1 MRAVDGTPSMGSVLM
16 SYPLLSLSSLKPCN
30 THSSQEAKQTE
41 FCVLISLNHLPIL
54 CLGSWTLEGGEGK
67 KEVRPRP
74 INFQFLIMENWLC
87 VAQTNV
93 CAHTDM
99 KHWVKTIHL
108 LTGSQ
113 LNAGSYKKWNLKH
126 KEASRV
132 FYLQHLKGNFTNH
145 NNIIE
150 CNALL

>member
-1 MRAVDGTPSMGSVLM
+1 MRGVDGTPSTGSVLM
-16 SYPLLSLSSLKPCN
+16 SYPLLSLSSLKPFN
-30 THSSQEAKQTE
+30 THSSQEAKQID
-41 FCVLISLNHLPIL
+41 FCLLISLNHLPIL

-74 INFQFLIMENWLC
+74 INFQFLMIENWLC

-99 KHWVKTIHL
+99 EHCIKTIHL

-113 LNAGSYKKWNLKH
+113 LNAASYKKCNLKH
-126 KEASRV
+126 KEASCV
-132 FYLQHLKGNFTNH
+132 FYLQHLKVNFINH
-145 NNIIE
+145 NNRM
-150 CNALL
+150 